1 MSECRDVAEPRPPSA
16 PRTSRWVPPRTS
28 RSAAARLA
36 CLAALVLV
44 PAVLVV
50 LHVVAYPRLSPIDE
64 QMHIDYLSRAPGVQ
78 PVVSGTQLGQ
88 LAMREE
94 ACRGIDSGFT
104 PPPCDSPTL
113 SPAQFELGG
122 YDTAYIHPPTYYSLT
137 AILARGLRSVTGL
150 SSLVTAARL
159 VGALWLATG
168 LLVTYAAGRALGASR
183 AALVGM
189 ALLAASLQAVLFFS
203 ATVTPDVGSL
213 LVGGLALWLVLLWEK
228 HPSRWWLPPLAG
240 LVAVAIKL
248 QNAAVVLVLVLYLL
262 LRAVRRW
269 RPEGGSSGRL
279 VRSPHLLALLALGAA
294 AVVVAGVWSGLV
306 AAGAR
311 VDPNDLPMSALG
323 ATHTFPLH
331 GVVLAL
337 GGFLPPT
344 DPAYVP
350 AALAAAPALSYAKV
364 TAWVLIAGV
373 VSWAVFAVEANGGAA
388 GGAASSGAVQ
398 AGSRLVDLARAVLV
412 VAILGA
418 PLFVVL
424 NYVLYRQYYDV
435 PPRYGMTLLPAMLVL
450 AAAAAR
456 RRWAQ
461 WTMLGAGVLG
471 VVIMAGSL
479 IRAS

>member
-1 MSECRDVAEPRPPSA
+1 MSERRDVAEPRPPSA
-16 PRTSRWVPPRTS
+16 PRISRSVPPRTS
-28 RSAAARLA
+28 RSAEARLA

-94 ACRGIDSGFT
+94 ACRGIDSGFM

-262 LRAVRRW
+262 LGAVRRW
-269 RPEGGSSGRL
+269 RPEGGIIGSARAVAAPAGAAGPRGGSRRGRRRL
-279 VRSPHLLALLALGAA
+279 VGPRRGRCPGGPERAADERARRHPH
-294 AVVVAGVWSGLV
+294 
-306 AAGAR
+306 
-311 VDPNDLPMSALG
+311 
-323 ATHTFPLH
+323 
-331 GVVLAL
+331 
-337 GGFLPPT
+337 
-344 DPAYVP
+344 VP
-350 AALAAAPALSYAKV
+350 AAR
-364 TAWVLIAGV
+364 
-373 VSWAVFAVEANGGAA
+373 
-388 GGAASSGAVQ
+388 
-398 AGSRLVDLARAVLV
+398 SRARA
-412 VAILGA
+412 G
-418 PLFVVL
+418 
-424 NYVLYRQYYDV
+424 R
-435 PPRYGMTLLPAMLVL
+435 LPAANRPRLRPGRPRGRPRAQL
-450 AAAAAR
+450 RQGHRLGLDR
-456 RRWAQ
+456 RR
-461 WTMLGAGVLG
+461 GVLG
-471 VVIMAGSL
+471 SLRGRGGTAGRRAGRPPPAPWRQAAVWLTSL
-479 IRAS
+479 GPCWSS